1 VLGPGVDVRY
11 EVAGGVLKEEIVLA
25 RRPVSGRFAF
35 ALELDGLTAKQLPD
49 GSIGLWP
56 APGDTDVAPLLVLP
70 APFMFDSRPEASSP
84 YGSGWSP
91 AVSQTLR
98 RVGERLLVVV
108 EADQG
113 CCVTVFHFREGDPFT
128 EAIRE
133 LESIWDARALI
144 AADIVSEDT
153 SGTADFHYSELTPA
167 ERRQVA
173 IDNALGAASFGMY
186 GMPTVQ
192 AFLGSYDLQ
201 WNVIGYD
208 ESNSPIV
215 EFHLTNAS
223 TRASGAVDPN
233 KVQEYAEG
241 SAGDGHD
248 AQPGE
253 HWQQQSVRSR
263 EVFPGGN
270 VPHPTPEP
278 GFLLPG
284 GTAILDLCAGNPIC
298 PDRLPSLW

>member
-1 VLGPGVDVRY
+1 MTSYGLG
-11 EVAGGVLKEEIVLA
+11 A
-25 RRPVSGRFAF
+25 RWAIDEARGC
-35 ALELDGLTAKQLPD
+35 
-49 GSIGLWP
+49 P
-56 APGDTDVAPLLVLP
+56 A
-70 APFMFDSRPEASSP
+70 SEKS
-84 YGSGWSP
+84 
-91 AVSQTLR
+91 
-98 RVGERLLVVV
+98 
-108 EADQG
+108 
-113 CCVTVFHFREGDPFT
+113 CVTVFHFREGDPFT

-153 SGTADFHYSELTPA
+153 SGTADFHYSELTSA

-253 HWQQQSVRSR
+253 HWQQQSVRWR

-284 GTAILDLCAGNPIC
+284 GTAILDLCAGNRIC